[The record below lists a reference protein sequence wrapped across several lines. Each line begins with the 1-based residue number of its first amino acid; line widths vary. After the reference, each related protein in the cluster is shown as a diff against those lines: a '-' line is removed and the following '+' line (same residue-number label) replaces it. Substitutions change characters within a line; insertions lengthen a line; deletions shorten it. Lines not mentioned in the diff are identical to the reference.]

1 MPLVTDPN
9 YADECVCFDVH
20 NLVGRCDKGPAPVLV
35 NRFRYPTNAVSIGLA
50 KLRNAVELANPK
62 KNRVCIV
69 LSDQENSSV
78 RRAHYP
84 EYKGN
89 RTKPEEEH
97 FIVAGIRTL
106 RYSDGGTALFN
117 YETDDLSM
125 LSHPDLVSSGFVP
138 PNVPT
143 YKVYDGVRDFMEAA
157 SCIPSVTLGMPD
169 NDGETDDALATFT
182 HLARPRKCWV
192 VTEDRDIWATMSDRV
207 TLVSKPDNL
216 YSTSSLFEKFGI
228 HEPEKL
234 PLAKALYGDTSDNVT
249 KPVPFVTDKSVG
261 DLLRRCTRL
270 EGERLFTPAFMRE
283 VEASLLTAKGRSIS
297 VFEALLANQDVVAH
311 LEGIMRLKHVR
322 LSYTRNAR
330 NVEKLKT
337 LLAWYEIKAV
347 DKLLAFANM

>member
-9 YADECVCFDVH
+9 FADECVCFDVH

-69 LSDQENSSV
+69 YSAQENSEV
-78 RRAHYP
+78 RRAQYP
-84 EYKGN
+84 AYKMN
-89 RTKPEEEH
+89 RTHPEGDH
-97 FIVAGIRTL
+97 YIVAGIRTL
-106 RYSDGGTALFN
+106 RYSDGGMAYFN
-117 YETDDLSM
+117 YETDDISM
-125 LSHPDLVSSGFVP
+125 LSHPDIVSSGFEP
-138 PNVPT
+138 HNKPT

-157 SCIPSVTLGMPD
+157 SCIPSVTLGMPN

-207 TLVSKPDNL
+207 TLVSKPDKL
-216 YSTSSLFEKFGI
+216 YSTASMQEKFGI
-228 HEPEKL
+228 SEPAKL
-234 PLAKALYGDTSDNVT
+234 PLAKALYGDDSDNVN

-261 DLLRRCTRL
+261 DVLRRCVR
-270 EGERLFTPAFMRE
+270 EPGERLYTPAFMRE
-283 VEASLLTAKGRSIS
+283 IEASLLSAKGRLIS
-297 VFEALLANQDVVAH
+297 VYENLLREQAAVAH
-311 LEGIMRLKHVR
+311 LEGVMRLRYVD
-322 LSYTRNAR
+322 LSYTRNTR
-330 NVEKLKT
+330 NVERLRD

-347 DKLLAFANM
+347 DKILAFAEM